1 MGFSPY
7 LNPVSAICHEIKVPK
22 RDFPIVFG
30 YPSQI
35 YIFWGYLKEACRN
48 ISITFAHSAEMPW
61 MPDHG
66 QGTWWVPA
74 GQHIRKCYFHSWF
87 AAEANVSARE
97 QGDNNSVRGA
107 LSIPATWLFQVLVMF
122 TLLLVISDFFMGAT
136 IQQNFREATDMAF
149 SQYIQ
154 PMLPMY

>member
-1 MGFSPY
+1 MVSSMEALSFPSKSMVISQFLPNQGWAEALATFWTERRNARREKTRECTGKSSLHMRLYHIGHSATKLKKDLCSPADTSFIIKMEKKKRKIMGFSPY

-66 QGTWWVPA
+66 
-74 GQHIRKCYFHSWF
+74 
-87 AAEANVSARE
+87 
-97 QGDNNSVRGA
+97 
-107 LSIPATWLFQVLVMF
+107 
-122 TLLLVISDFFMGAT
+122 
-136 IQQNFREATDMAF
+136 
-149 SQYIQ
+149 
-154 PMLPMY
+154 